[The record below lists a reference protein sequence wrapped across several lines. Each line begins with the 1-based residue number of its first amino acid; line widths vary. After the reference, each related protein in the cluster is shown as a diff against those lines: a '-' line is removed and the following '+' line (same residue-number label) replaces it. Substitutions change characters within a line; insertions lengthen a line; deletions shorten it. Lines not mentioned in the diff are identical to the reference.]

1 MDSSNSKQEPTA
13 VDASTVPAAT
23 VPAAASAAATEGT
36 APTDTSSTKKT
47 KKVKVSKPKKAGEA
61 KESKEGG
68 AKPKAK
74 KSGSKN
80 SNLSDEAEL
89 LAGISK
95 PACRRLFRQVVGV
108 GSLRLADN
116 ATDSIRAAIG
126 RITKQLACEA
136 ANQVAANN
144 RQTMYMVDA
153 KEAIAKVLPTVSV
166 FV

>member
-23 VPAAASAAATEGT
+23 VPAVALAGDASA
-36 APTDTSSTKKT
+36 APTDTTSKKS
-47 KKVKVSKPKKAGEA
+47 KKVKVGKPKKNADS

-68 AKPKAK
+68 SKPKSK
-74 KSGSKN
+74 KSGPKA

-136 ANQVAANN
+136 ANQVHANN

>member
-13 VDASTVPAAT
+13 VDASAVPSTTAPAVVPAVVDAST
-23 VPAAASAAATEGT
+23 DASAG
-36 APTDTSSTKKT
+36 KKT
-47 KKVKVSKPKKAGEA
+47 KKVKVSKPKKNADA

-68 AKPKAK
+68 SKPKAK
-74 KSGSKN
+74 KSGPKAAS
-80 SNLSDEAEL
+80 LSDEADL

-136 ANQVAANN
+136 AKLVATAN

-153 KEAIAKVLPTVSV
+153 KEAIAKILPAVSV

>member
-1 MDSSNSKQEPTA
+1 MDSSNSKQEPTVDVSA
-13 VDASTVPAAT
+13 VPSDSAPAVALTADAS
-23 VPAAASAAATEGT
+23 
-36 APTDTSSTKKT
+36 APIGATSSKKP
-47 KKVKVSKPKKAGEA
+47 KKVKVSKPKAKAGDA

-74 KSGSKN
+74 KSGPKA

-136 ANQVAANN
+136 ANQVHAAS